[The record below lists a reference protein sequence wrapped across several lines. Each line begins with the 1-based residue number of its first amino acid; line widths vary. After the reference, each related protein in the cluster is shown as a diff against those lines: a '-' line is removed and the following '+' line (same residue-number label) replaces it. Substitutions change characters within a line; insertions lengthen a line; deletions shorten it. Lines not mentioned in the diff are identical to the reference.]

1 VTADWG
7 DMERAS
13 RRRELIIV
21 LPDDGGAMDSGSDLL
36 PRKLIA
42 LRAATACEPGWY
54 RVLAAMPPGP
64 ERSDH

>member
-1 VTADWG
+1 
-7 DMERAS
+7 MERAS
-13 RRRELIIV
+13 RHRQLIIV
-21 LPDDGGAMDSGSDLL
+21 LPDGREAMDTGSDLT

-42 LRAATACEPGWY
+42 QRAVTACEPGWY